1 MIMRFIETLLAHRAW
16 SPPPSSS
23 FAEERT
29 ARPMSMARSARG
41 GWRSAASLAPFGGA
55 RFPTLAA

>member
-16 SPPPSSS
+16 SPPSSS
-23 FAEERT
+23 SLAEERT
-29 ARPMSMARSARG
+29 PQL
-41 GWRSAASLAPFGGA
+41 ASPPFGGA